1 MQSQTKTIILGGLD
15 ELTSFGFNSSSVKII
30 PSSQSSVYAPC
41 KTASNALM
49 LTPVVS
55 YEWGYDYHLSKLVC
69 SHPGSGYVAYFLKA
83 IDSRPVVRI
92 INRES
97 RTNSLLKDFQGRSLT
112 LDFSSDTIP
121 LLAVLSSAGHLKV
134 CSVNHLSN
142 NCNSFLLSLRLTPDN
157 VSEAHVSLKWAPVCD
172 TPDSLCKNP
181 ALLISVSV
189 NEKVFVI
196 DLNDVFSRYFSSS
209 APHKFEFA
217 TVEEFNQEYASDHNS
232 AGKPCAEV
240 FGQSS
245 TVYAMNFSA
254 DCKVLLTGAQDGKVC
269 LYHTKDIHAA
279 QNFSPSK
286 EWYPHSSMPICS
298 LFTASFD
305 CASSPDGYLISGA
318 SNNRELK
325 LWRYHDLSLVQT
337 ITFLPPP
344 SVDGAGDSSD
354 LDTAQRAS
362 DDGQQSGPLA
372 QPSLIVS
379 FDDRSKVLL
388 ASDVKRTVLYALDLC
403 PHPCLPLEG
412 LAFRSISEFL
422 LTSPCIAFDIGRI
435 TRQTFPS
442 ATEAGGNR
450 GTEGTADTFDIS
462 LALISPKVLQ
472 TGHLM
477 FSVPHSLRLNEE
489 EVETRPEVSPPR
501 VTEDSSL
508 VSPPCEVLLSP
519 VAFASPVNSSSSRNS
534 PSQVT
539 SSITKVTD
547 LEPSA
552 SRSPVLTQTPDVFS
566 TDSNPA
572 AGDSIVSSLN
582 VSTLD
587 SSDLLLAGES
597 LNPSTEAPIIT
608 TTTTGLMGDG
618 DGYRAVEAEE
628 ALDGKEFGVSESLL
642 SSATVAAAAAAVA
655 SSGDSSSSSI
665 PTAKGADSLSGR
677 ASPASIASPGQQRAS
692 MSNTFRSQAASPS
705 LQPRTLKKAFDST
718 PSIDSVFANAI
729 QAPGSPNASE
739 VTSLLGEPRS
749 PPGSLSFA
757 NRPPPSFL
765 SDSVRSLM
773 GSSSSLESRPSNSR
787 GLPPPPPS
795 SSSAASVSGSCLPP
809 NASANANPYLN
820 LSPSLS
826 GMAFNLDELVA
837 SINKLVTESKAQT
850 KAINTLMNK
859 VQENKN
865 QLNKVVNTQNALVN
879 QLNELSRLQQDRSAP
894 LPTAQSGQLTAP
906 ATAAAASPAVGDVGV
921 SPQWANFMMDQLRSQ
936 KTETTKRLNQ
946 LENTLKNLINTQKA
960 ATAAMTAAAS
970 PSTSSEADAKHTK
983 LLTEQIRNILKTELQ
998 AVFRANTPKIIEPL
1012 RQSVIRTV
1020 EDAVRPLPSML
1031 ADQMMRVLNDPKF
1044 AQYLSGHINCA
1055 VMPSIST
1062 AYREELRGVLVPAF
1076 NNGIQLLL
1084 KDLDSILK
1092 TGLQQHLQLIHA
1104 RVHDGTMASKEKIE
1118 AATKSLDEAVNR
1130 ISSELST
1137 LISRRVKECTS
1148 ASTMA
1153 AAGPSSPILPEQQ
1166 QLSVRP
1172 ETSRQFQQHTT
1183 HLAKPTSM
1191 TNLPTAN
1198 SSIPNQ
1204 HPAPAPVQKQTP
1216 PMNADVHSA
1225 YVNAMVAIRA
1235 GQLTKALEL
1244 TLTTTNQA
1252 LLLQVLQEM
1261 PTVQLFRQ
1269 KIGQDLLLSLI
1280 HQLTCGSLR
1289 DKLDLKVSFL
1299 QDALTHL
1306 NVKDETVQSHGG
1318 NIVGLLVTKLSALMD
1333 TSLSP
1338 AEENRVQA
1346 LCRTALELSAE
1357 LPAQFTGSGAS
1368 GDSTTTGRGGGPR
1381 RPWALLSGH
1390 TPGNRLDR
1398 RAKPGEGSVRLCR
1411 VHSVLRAPLDVWSD
1425 ETLRRRRRDE
1435 ALPDNPRSNRPERRT
1450 ALVARELARYKVDI
1464 AALSETRFSEQGQ
1477 LEEVGAGYTFFWSG
1491 RPRAERRD
1499 AGVAFAI
1506 RTDIVGRLPCLPQGI
1521 NDRLMSLRLPLRRGG
1536 KFATIISAYAPP
1548 MTCSD
1553 AVTDKFYE
1561 DLNALLATVSKADKL
1576 IVLGDFN
1583 ARVGTDHTAWRGV
1596 LGPHGL
1602 RGSNDNSLLLLR
1614 TCAEHR
1620 LILTNTFFCL
1630 PEREKATWR
1639 HPRNELAQRLD
1650 NLPIAA
1656 AAAAENASVEN
1667 RWCQLR
1673 DTVQSTALA
1682 VLGRAPRQHQD
1693 WFDDNDAAISNLLSE
1708 KNRLH
1713 KAYVDH
1719 PTEDNKAAFYRS
1731 RRQLQQRLREMQDAW
1746 TARKA
1751 EEIQGYAD
1759 RNEWKNFFSA
1769 IKTVYGPPTKGTAP
1783 LLSADGS
1790 TLLTE
1795 KTQIL
1800 QRWAE
1805 HFRGVLNRPSVISD
1819 AAIARLP
1826 QVETNAVLDLPPSL
1840 QETIRA
1846 VQQLSSGKAPGL
1858 DAIPAEDYK
1867 HGDPQL
1873 MDHLTALFQEMWR
1886 QGEVP
1891 QDFKDANIVHL
1902 YKRKENH
1909 QVCDNHRGISLLNI
1923 AGKIFARILLNRL
1936 NNHLEQGL
1944 LPESQCGFRR
1954 HRGTMDMIFAARQL
1968 QEKCQEMRTHL
1979 YSTFVDLTKAFDTV
1993 NREGLWKIMQK
2004 FGCPERFTQ
2013 MVRQLHDGMMARVTD
2028 NGAVSEAFAVTNG
2041 VKQGCVLA
2049 PTLCS
2054 LMLSAMLMDA
2064 YRNERPGIRIAYRTD
2079 GRLLNQRRMNFQS
2092 RVSTATVHELLFA
2105 DDCALN
2111 TTSEAEM

>member
-15 ELTSFGFNSSSVKII
+15 EITSFGFNSSTVKII
-30 PSSQSSVYAPC
+30 PSSQSSVNAPC
-41 KTASNALM
+41 KTASNA
-49 LTPVVS
+49 
-55 YEWGYDYHLSKLVC
+55 
-69 SHPGSGYVAYFLKA
+69 
-83 IDSRPVVRI
+83 
-92 INRES
+92 
-97 RTNSLLKDFQGRSLT
+97 
-112 LDFSSDTIP
+112 
-121 LLAVLSSAGHLKV
+121 
-134 CSVNHLSN
+134 
-142 NCNSFLLSLRLTPDN
+142 
-157 VSEAHVSLKWAPVCD
+157 
-172 TPDSLCKNP
+172 
-181 ALLISVSV
+181 
-189 NEKVFVI
+189 
-196 DLNDVFSRYFSSS
+196 
-209 APHKFEFA
+209 
-217 TVEEFNQEYASDHNS
+217 
-232 AGKPCAEV
+232 
-240 FGQSS
+240 
-245 TVYAMNFSA
+245 
-254 DCKVLLTGAQDGKVC
+254 VLLTGAQDGKVC

-279 QNFSPSK
+279 QNFSPSR

-354 LDTAQRAS
+354 LDTAQKVA
-362 DDGQQSGPLA
+362 DDSQQSGPLA

-388 ASDVKRTVLYALDLC
+388 ASDVKRTVLYVLDLC
-403 PHPCLPLEG
+403 THPCLPLEG

-489 EVETRPEVSPPR
+489 EVETRAEVSPPR

-552 SRSPVLTQTPDVFS
+552 SRSPVLTQTLDVFS
-566 TDSNPA
+566 SDSNPA

-597 LNPSTEAPIIT
+597 LNPSTEAPNITTT

-628 ALDGKEFGVSESLL
+628 EEEALDGKEFGIGESAL
-642 SSATVAAAAAAVA
+642 SSATAAAAAAVA

-677 ASPASIASPGQQRAS
+677 VSPASIASPGQQRAS

-718 PSIDSVFANAI
+718 PSIDSVFTNAV
-729 QAPGSPNASE
+729 QVPGSPNASE

-749 PPGSLSFA
+749 PPGSLPFT

-787 GLPPPPPS
+787 GLPPPS

-809 NASANANPYLN
+809 TVPNASANANPYFN
-820 LSPSLS
+820 LTPSLS

-879 QLNELSRLQQDRSAP
+879 QLNELSKLQQDRGAS
-894 LPTAQSGQLTAP
+894 LLSAQSSQHTAP
-906 ATAAAASPAVGDVGV
+906 VISASPAVGDVGV
-921 SPQWANFMMDQLRSQ
+921 SPQWANLMVDQLRSQ

-960 ATAAMTAAAS
+960 ASAAMAAAAS
-970 PSTSSEADAKHTK
+970 PTTSNEADAKHTK

-998 AVFRANTPKIIEPL
+998 AVFRANTPKMIEPL

-1020 EDAVRPLPSML
+1020 EDAVRPLPSMF

-1076 NNGIQLLL
+1076 SNGIQMLL
-1084 KDLDSILK
+1084 KDLDIILK
-1092 TGLQQHLQLIHA
+1092 TGFQQHLQLINA
-1104 RVHDGTMASKEKIE
+1104 RIHDGTMASIEKTE

-1148 ASTMA
+1148 AATMA
-1153 AAGPSSPILPEQQ
+1153 AAAAGPTSPILPEQQ
-1166 QLSVRP
+1166 QLGVRP
-1172 ETSRQFQQHTT
+1172 ETSRQLQQQTA
-1183 HLAKPTSM
+1183 HLTKPTSLV
-1191 TNLPTAN
+1191 NLSAAN

-1216 PMNADVHSA
+1216 PMNSDVHNA
-1225 YVNAMVAIRA
+1225 YVSAMVAIRA

-1244 TLTTTNQA
+1244 ALTTTNQA

-1318 NIVGLLVTKLSALMD
+1318 NIVGLLVTKLSSLMD

-1357 LPAQFTGSGAS
+1357 LPAQFAGAGAS
-1368 GDSTTTGRGGGPR
+1368 GDSTTAGRGGGPR
-1381 RPWALLSGH
+1381 RP
-1390 TPGNRLDR
+1390 
-1398 RAKPGEGSVRLCR
+1398 
-1411 VHSVLRAPLDVWSD
+1411 
-1425 ETLRRRRRDE
+1425 
-1435 ALPDNPRSNRPERRT
+1435 
-1450 ALVARELARYKVDI
+1450 
-1464 AALSETRFSEQGQ
+1464 
-1477 LEEVGAGYTFFWSG
+1477 
-1491 RPRAERRD
+1491 
-1499 AGVAFAI
+1499 
-1506 RTDIVGRLPCLPQGI
+1506 
-1521 NDRLMSLRLPLRRGG
+1521 
-1536 KFATIISAYAPP
+1536 
-1548 MTCSD
+1548 
-1553 AVTDKFYE
+1553 
-1561 DLNALLATVSKADKL
+1561 
-1576 IVLGDFN
+1576 
-1583 ARVGTDHTAWRGV
+1583 
-1596 LGPHGL
+1596 
-1602 RGSNDNSLLLLR
+1602 
-1614 TCAEHR
+1614 
-1620 LILTNTFFCL
+1620 
-1630 PEREKATWR
+1630 
-1639 HPRNELAQRLD
+1639 
-1650 NLPIAA
+1650 
-1656 AAAAENASVEN
+1656 
-1667 RWCQLR
+1667 
-1673 DTVQSTALA
+1673 
-1682 VLGRAPRQHQD
+1682 
-1693 WFDDNDAAISNLLSE
+1693 
-1708 KNRLH
+1708 
-1713 KAYVDH
+1713 
-1719 PTEDNKAAFYRS
+1719 
-1731 RRQLQQRLREMQDAW
+1731 
-1746 TARKA
+1746 
-1751 EEIQGYAD
+1751 
-1759 RNEWKNFFSA
+1759 
-1769 IKTVYGPPTKGTAP
+1769 
-1783 LLSADGS
+1783 
-1790 TLLTE
+1790 
-1795 KTQIL
+1795 
-1800 QRWAE
+1800 
-1805 HFRGVLNRPSVISD
+1805 
-1819 AAIARLP
+1819 
-1826 QVETNAVLDLPPSL
+1826 
-1840 QETIRA
+1840 
-1846 VQQLSSGKAPGL
+1846 
-1858 DAIPAEDYK
+1858 
-1867 HGDPQL
+1867 
-1873 MDHLTALFQEMWR
+1873 
-1886 QGEVP
+1886 
-1891 QDFKDANIVHL
+1891 
-1902 YKRKENH
+1902 
-1909 QVCDNHRGISLLNI
+1909 
-1923 AGKIFARILLNRL
+1923 
-1936 NNHLEQGL
+1936 
-1944 LPESQCGFRR
+1944 
-1954 HRGTMDMIFAARQL
+1954 
-1968 QEKCQEMRTHL
+1968 
-1979 YSTFVDLTKAFDTV
+1979 
-1993 NREGLWKIMQK
+1993 
-2004 FGCPERFTQ
+2004 
-2013 MVRQLHDGMMARVTD
+2013 
-2028 NGAVSEAFAVTNG
+2028 
-2041 VKQGCVLA
+2041 
-2049 PTLCS
+2049 
-2054 LMLSAMLMDA
+2054 
-2064 YRNERPGIRIAYRTD
+2064 
-2079 GRLLNQRRMNFQS
+2079 
-2092 RVSTATVHELLFA
+2092 
-2105 DDCALN
+2105 
-2111 TTSEAEM
+2111 